1 MKEPTQPLL
10 SKEGRLHKKDI
21 NNDLMSFERKRLDE
35 KPRLSP
41 NSQTPSRSFQIV
53 MRVLNILGIRLREYR
68 V

>member
-1 MKEPTQPLL
+1 MKEPTRLL
-10 SKEGRLHKKDI
+10 RSKEERLPKSDI
-21 NNDLMSFERKRLDE
+21 SNDLMSFERKRLDE

-41 NSQTPSRSFQIV
+41 NSQTQSHCFQIV